1 MILSLAITAL
11 ILSTISIAA
20 AFYATTQ
27 VESFKKSTHKV
38 MFYDTANQQFQAL
51 TDQEKEKLTKQP
63 FDNIN

>member
-1 MILSLAITAL
+1 MILSLAITAI

-27 VESFKKSTHKV
+27 VEAFKRSTHKV

-51 TDQEKEKLTKQP
+51 TDQEKEQLTKPP